1 MRIVVERLRLMTVRK
16 SPSMQIGRKPR
27 DMPTIASQ
35 RILRAIVDE
44 RRRALSRS
52 LHAGEHHR
60 PADAPSLGT
69 QMERLRKQTDRLR
82 AQAIVLNAKLAGREE
97 PALQAMREQIVETT
111 ARVDHAVNKI
121 IRSAE

>member
-1 MRIVVERLRLMTVRK
+1 MTVRK
-16 SPSMQIGRKPR
+16 SRSNPIVRKSIG
-27 DMPTIASQ
+27 MPTIATQ

-52 LHAGEHHR
+52 LHKEHHR
-60 PADAPSLGT
+60 PSAPTLET
-69 QMERLRKQTDRLR
+69 QIDRLRKQTDRLR

-97 PALQAMREQIVETT
+97 PELQAMRERLVDST
-111 ARVDHAVNKI
+111 ARVDHAVNEI

>member
-1 MRIVVERLRLMTVRK
+1 
-16 SPSMQIGRKPR
+16 
-27 DMPTIASQ
+27 MPTIASQ

-52 LHAGEHHR
+52 LHHGAS
-60 PADAPSLGT
+60 APTLGT

-97 PALQAMREQIVETT
+97 PELQAMRERLVDST
-111 ARVDHAVNKI
+111 ARVDHAVNEI
-121 IRSAE
+121 IRFVE